1 MKKIFSLLLGLFLL
15 SSIVLAKTT
24 YSYDKYGAKT
34 GSYRSTS
41 SGYNSYD
48 KYGAKT
54 GSYRSTSSGYNSYD
68 KYGQLSGTC
77 RFNL

>member
-15 SSIVLAKTT
+15 SSIVLAKTI

-48 KYGAKT
+48 RYGQKT
-54 GSYRSTSSGYNSYD
+54 GYCGRKQPFLWIYEANTGY
-68 KYGQLSGTC
+68 GVPGW
-77 RFNL
+77 

>member
-1 MKKIFSLLLGLFLL
+1 MKKLL
-15 SSIVLAKTT
+15 SLILTIFFLTSMVGAKTT
-24 YSYDKYGAKT
+24 YSYDKYGSKT

-54 GSYRSTSSGYNSYD
+54 GSYRKTSTGYNSYD
-68 KYGQLSGTC
+68 KYGTKTGSY
-77 RFNL
+77 

>member
-15 SSIVLAKTT
+15 SSIVFAKTT

-48 KYGAKT
+48 
-54 GSYRSTSSGYNSYD
+54 R
-68 KYGQLSGTC
+68 YGQLSGTC